1 MRHGCYLVCHAR
13 VLHVFPL
20 FPLYL
25 LRRLSPALQSPLDT
39 IPRSSVL
46 EPLYRWPSVAIHRP
60 PSALTRLSARKPA
73 RLSGFNAPAV
83 QGRRTMMALLG
94 PSCPDAAPTVR
105 LAAAHAFWGKDP
117 TNGLTKRLAT
127 SSNLLRRDLN
137 QLFYIPKKIEKSSRL
152 ARPRLYNAGAF
163 YIHAH
168 AAARGGTPG
177 RPRQDFR
184 FDFLTRSMRR
194 NSPQTARAAT
204 KEVPRC

>member
-1 MRHGCYLVCHAR
+1 MLTNVAGGFAATIVRNETQRHSAALKSAGQNPVGL
-13 VLHVFPL
+13 L
-20 FPLYL
+20 PLYL

-73 RLSGFNAPAV
+73 RLSGFNAPVV
-83 QGRRTMMALLG
+83 QGRRAMMALLG

-105 LAAAHAFWGKDP
+105 LAAAHIFWGKDP

-137 QLFYIPKKIEKSSRL
+137 QLFYIPVIS
-152 ARPRLYNAGAF
+152 
-163 YIHAH
+163 H
-168 AAARGGTPG
+168 TP
-177 RPRQDFR
+177 
-184 FDFLTRSMRR
+184 
-194 NSPQTARAAT
+194 
-204 KEVPRC
+204 